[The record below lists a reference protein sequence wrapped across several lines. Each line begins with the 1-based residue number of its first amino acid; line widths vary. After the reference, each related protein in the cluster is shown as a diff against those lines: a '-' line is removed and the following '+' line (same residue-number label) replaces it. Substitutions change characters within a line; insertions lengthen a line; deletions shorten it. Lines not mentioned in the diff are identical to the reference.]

1 MYRLFKTDIDSMNVL
16 SRLLFNAIFP
26 LRFPNI
32 ARNYRK
38 RGADIVGSLT
48 GDMDLKKDIK
58 GRRHISKYVNDDAL
72 MVLEY
77 YL

>member
-16 SRLLFNAIFP
+16 SRLLFNAILL

-38 RGADIVGSLT
+38 RGADIVDSLI
-48 GDMDLKKDIK
+48 GERDL
-58 GRRHISKYVNDDAL
+58 RRILRDCSHIPKYVYDDAL